1 MGPPTRSALQTPEL
15 GGRRVNVK
23 NLTVTIFCAATYAAL
38 VYFLAPISFLQ
49 IQMRVANALM
59 GVVPILGMPAVYGI
73 TLGVLLGNIFS
84 PLGPIDLLS
93 PIPSFVGLF
102 IIYKLRER
110 MVLLGLSLY
119 SLIVSLWVAF
129 MLNYIL
135 NVPYLVTF
143 IYVFVGVAVAT
154 VGLGYPL
161 YVYLLKL
168 DILKRWV
175 GE

>member
-1 MGPPTRSALQTPEL
+1 M
-15 GGRRVNVK
+15 NVK
-23 NLTVTIFCAATYAAL
+23 NLTVAIFCAATYAAL

-93 PIPSFVGLF
+93 PIPSFLGLF

-143 IYVFVGVAVAT
+143 VYVFVGVAVAT